1 MKTTIRTLSS
11 IFIVF
16 TIAFASEVNLNEE
29 AKSVNNSSSDKQ
41 AVNSDVAPI
50 DIKLIQETRIKKAI
64 KDKKYAESIHNKHLQ
79 EKSPSKTDIQEK
91 DVLSSW
97 AKDIQSKLTVINLK
111 RENGKKAIELPS
123 SPKSN

>member
-1 MKTTIRTLSS
+1 MKTIRALSS

-16 TIAFASEVNLNEE
+16 TIAFASDTNSNEE
-29 AKSVNNSSSDKQ
+29 ATSANNSSSDKQ
-41 AVNSDVAPI
+41 SVSSDVAPI
-50 DIKLIQETRIKKAI
+50 NIKLIQETRIKKAI
-64 KDKKYAESIHNKHLQ
+64 KDKKYAESTYNKHLRG
-79 EKSPSKTDIQEK
+79 KSAGKADIQKK

-123 SPKSN
+123 SLKSN

>member
-1 MKTTIRTLSS
+1 MKTIRALSS

-16 TIAFASEVNLNEE
+16 TIAFSSDTNSIEE
-29 AKSVNNSSSDKQ
+29 ATSANNSSSDKQ
-41 AVNSDVAPI
+41 SINSDVPPI

-64 KDKKYAESIHNKHLQ
+64 KDKKYAESTYNKHLQ
-79 EKSPSKTDIQEK
+79 EKSASKADIQKK

-97 AKDIQSKLTVINLK
+97 AKDIQSKPTIINLK

-123 SPKSN
+123 SLESN

>member
-1 MKTTIRTLSS
+1 MKTIQALSS

-16 TIAFASEVNLNEE
+16 TIAFASDTNSNEE
-29 AKSVNNSSSDKQ
+29 ATSANNSSSDKQ
-41 AVNSDVAPI
+41 VVNSDVAPI

-64 KDKKYAESIHNKHLQ
+64 KDKKYAESTYNKHLQ
-79 EKSPSKTDIQEK
+79 EKSASKADIQKK

-97 AKDIQSKLTVINLK
+97 AKDIQSKLTIINLK

-123 SPKSN
+123 SLKSN

>member
-1 MKTTIRTLSS
+1 MKATRTLSS

-16 TIAFASEVNLNEE
+16 TIAFASDTNSNEE
-29 AKSVNNSSSDKQ
+29 ATSANNSSSDKQ
-41 AVNSDVAPI
+41 SVNSAVAPI
-50 DIKLIQETRIKKAI
+50 DIKLIQETRIKKVI
-64 KDKKYAESIHNKHLQ
+64 KDKKYADAIYNKHLQ
-79 EKSPSKTDIQEK
+79 EKSASKADIQKK

>member
-1 MKTTIRTLSS
+1 MKATRTLSS

-16 TIAFASEVNLNEE
+16 TIAFASGTNSNEE
-29 AKSVNNSSSDKQ
+29 AMSANNSSSDKQ
-41 AVNSDVAPI
+41 SVNSDVAPI

-64 KDKKYAESIHNKHLQ
+64 KDKKYADAIYNKHLQ
-79 EKSPSKTDIQEK
+79 EKSASKADIQKK

>member
-1 MKTTIRTLSS
+1 MKTIRALSS

-16 TIAFASEVNLNEE
+16 TIAFASDTNSNEE
-29 AKSVNNSSSDKQ
+29 ATSANNSSSDKQ
-41 AVNSDVAPI
+41 SVNSDVAPI

-64 KDKKYAESIHNKHLQ
+64 KDKKYAESTYNKHLQ
-79 EKSPSKTDIQEK
+79 EKSASKADIQKK

>member
-1 MKTTIRTLSS
+1 MKATRTLSS

-16 TIAFASEVNLNEE
+16 TIAFASETNSNEE
-29 AKSVNNSSSDKQ
+29 ATSANNSSSDKQ
-41 AVNSDVAPI
+41 SVSSDVAPI

-64 KDKKYAESIHNKHLQ
+64 KDKKYAESTYNKHLQ
-79 EKSPSKTDIQEK
+79 EKSAGKADIQKK

-111 RENGKKAIELPS
+111 RENGKKAIELPPS
-123 SPKSN
+123 LKSN

>member
-1 MKTTIRTLSS
+1 MKATRTLSS

-16 TIAFASEVNLNEE
+16 TIAFASGTNSNEE
-29 AKSVNNSSSDKQ
+29 AMSANNSSSDKQ
-41 AVNSDVAPI
+41 SINSDVAPI

-64 KDKKYAESIHNKHLQ
+64 KDKKYADAIYNKHLQ
-79 EKSPSKTDIQEK
+79 EKSASKADIQKK

-123 SPKSN
+123 SPKTN